1 MGIRVEYGP
10 SAASLGRLAYE
21 TGVGQ
26 YENKRRSELEALAM
40 QQAEMRQKAMMQ
52 QQSLLASL
60 RGQQMSH
67 MSAMQRL
74 QAGQYYG
81 QINSQQAHQRSLQL
95 AEDAREHSLNLAEV
109 HNEDT
114 IERTKLRMGM
124 ENQQAWEQAS
134 FKLEMTNGYDNLNAA
149 GKQAK
154 MQGLQELAELYND
167 PKLNPQERPQYI
179 QQKKAELRQINENPL
194 YHIGK
199 DQQIGFIRKV
209 GRMRDGN
216 HMWNEE
222 RVGTRGTPDDWRKTP
237 NLIRVDARGAKSEIT
252 MAQWLAGTK
261 HIYEVNGQPWM
272 SRADVN
278 GNWID
283 EPVDTSREDLAR
295 RELQAEKR
303 QHELDVRKM
312 WHGLDETT
320 RGTIYKDQT
329 FDDFRREHPF
339 DIDQPSEGAIRGGQQ
354 IQRPA
359 QETHIPLRTVF
370 PSRVGMGE
378 PSAPAV
384 DAPAPPVA
392 PQAPAAPPVAPQAPA
407 APTATPRRVSKEF
420 ETVPVEF
427 HPQKQWGDTPIKSTL
442 EGYKAL
448 GRVSIYAI
456 APEDQQAVY
465 QERQR
470 EAKVLPWDSAERG
483 GVSPETIANALKN
496 GPLEY
501 GAKVDL
507 SKDNSPFADAWKK
520 ATGQDVLVV
529 NDELMWKLLSPNLTE
544 EQQAELQQQI
554 YTQKKEHFEYYGEPG
569 DFPSANVQRFQQRV
583 QGIQ

>member
-52 QQSLLASL
+52 QQQLLASL
-60 RGQQMSH
+60 RGQQMAH

-179 QQKKAELRQINENPL
+179 QQKKAELRQINENPM

-199 DQQIGFIRKV
+199 DQEIGFIRKV

-237 NLIRVDARGAKSEIT
+237 NLVRVDAKGVKSEIT
-252 MAQWLAGTK
+252 MPQWLAATK
-261 HIYEVNGQPWM
+261 QIYEVDGRPWI

-283 EPVDTSREDLAR
+283 EPLDTRNEDLAR

-312 WHGLDETT
+312 WHGLDEDT
-320 RGTIYKDQT
+320 RSDLYPGGNYNQ
-329 FDDFRREHPF
+329 FRSEHPF
-339 DIDQPSEGAIRGGQQ
+339 DIDQPSEVAIRGGQQ
-354 IQRPA
+354 IQRPVS
-359 QETHIPLRTVF
+359 ETHIPLRTVF

-384 DAPAPPVA
+384 DVP
-392 PQAPAAPPVAPQAPA
+392 APPVAPQAPA

-420 ETVPVEF
+420 ESVPAQF
-427 HPQKQWGDTPIKSTL
+427 HPQKQWDQPIKAPF
-442 EGYKAL
+442 EEYK
-448 GRVSIYAI
+448 GMKDVSIYQI
-456 APEDQQAVY
+456 APEDQLAVF
-465 QERQR
+465 QHRQR
-470 EAKVLPWDSAERG
+470 EAQVLPWNSKERG
-483 GVSPETIANALKN
+483 PASRGSVASALN
-496 GPLEY
+496 TGEVGY
-501 GAKVDL
+501 GTKIDL
-507 SKDNSPFADAWKK
+507 SADTS
-520 ATGQDVLVV
+520 ATGKAFAAEWNKLTGSPVMVV
-529 NDELMWKLLSPNLTE
+529 NDVLMHNLLSPNLTP
-544 EQQAELQQQI
+544 EQNEALQRRI
-554 YTQKKEHFEYYGEPG
+554 FMEKKKHFEYFGEPS
-569 DFPSANVQRFQQRV
+569 DFPSANMQRFQQRV
-583 QGIQ
+583 QGMQ